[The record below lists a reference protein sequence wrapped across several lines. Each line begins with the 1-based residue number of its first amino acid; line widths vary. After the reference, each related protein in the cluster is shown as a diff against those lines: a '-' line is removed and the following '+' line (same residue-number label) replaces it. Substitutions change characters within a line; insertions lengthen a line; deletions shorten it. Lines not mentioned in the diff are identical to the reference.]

1 MVEAFVLRLP
11 GVQRSQ
17 GLRPVAYF
25 PAGNPGARPVAIL
38 EVGAPLDAPLDA
50 ALGRRWP
57 LRTNL
62 LINCSGAIALLA
74 TLLVL
79 ALRFRSYIAGQRL
92 AQEVDLARRVQQD
105 LHPTPRDTSTT
116 FDLAADYEPATDL
129 GGDFYDAFPVLNG
142 AAFVLGDVSGKG
154 IPAALPARGPAVYR
168 PRRA

>member
-1 MVEAFVLRLP
+1 M
-11 GVQRSQ
+11 
-17 GLRPVAYF
+17 
-25 PAGNPGARPVAIL
+25 
-38 EVGAPLDAPLDA
+38 
-50 ALGRRWP
+50 
-57 LRTNL
+57 
-62 LINCSGAIALLA
+62 LA